1 MNNDEYKKITDLGI
15 QVFRKPLYE
24 GIQLVSA
31 DALLEVLNKGIE
43 VKGFCNY
50 KEWSFGEESSKYDTH
65 SGLVIGIKEI
75 KPINL
80 EERILD
86 ELSRSEL
93 SATQV
98 LENIRYIITDKLG
111 LK

>member
-1 MNNDEYKKITDLGI
+1 MWG
-15 QVFRKPLYE
+15 Q
-24 GIQLVSA
+24 
-31 DALLEVLNKGIE
+31 
-43 VKGFCNY
+43 
-50 KEWSFGEESSKYDTH
+50 

-80 EERILD
+80 EESILD